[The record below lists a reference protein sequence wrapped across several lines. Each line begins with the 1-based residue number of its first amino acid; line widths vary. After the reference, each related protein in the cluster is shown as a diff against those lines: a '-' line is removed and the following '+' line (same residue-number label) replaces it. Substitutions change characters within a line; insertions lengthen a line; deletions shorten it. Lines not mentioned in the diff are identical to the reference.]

1 MTFTTKTA
9 ILTAILLWASAY
21 VGIRAGLQF
30 YSPEGL
36 ALLRYLIASLVMGL
50 VYFNLQER
58 SQIRLQDKIKLMLV
72 GVIGIGVYNITL
84 NRGELEVSSGLASFI
99 TNVSP
104 IVTTMMAVMFLG
116 EQLNVQR
123 ILGLVVSVLGI
134 MMIAYGEVGSFQL
147 SDSMMYMLAAMIASS
162 CYSLMQKP
170 FLKLCNATEATA
182 YVIWGGTLFLMMY
195 FSSMLHDV
203 THAPLSATLI
213 VVYLGIFPAAIAY
226 LAWSYVLQRLTVSQ
240 TVSYMFVIPFGT
252 TLMGWA
258 LLHEVPAMLSALG
271 ALIAIAGVWLVNQ
284 SYQETFAPEFE
295 PEAEAKA
302 A

>member
-1 MTFTTKTA
+1 MTMTFTTKTA

-104 IVTTMMAVMFLG
+104 IVTTMMAAMFLG

-240 TVSYMFVIPFGT
+240 TVSYMFVI
-252 TLMGWA
+252 
-258 LLHEVPAMLSALG
+258 
-271 ALIAIAGVWLVNQ
+271 
-284 SYQETFAPEFE
+284 
-295 PEAEAKA
+295 
-302 A
+302 